1 MEAAGQRARERQN
14 VPDRLN
20 ITKELNE
27 LHEQLQGALQLLRMS
42 QKRMFVDHLD
52 ELRLREMEL
61 TYDLGLSQLRFQ
73 LDLRNARCVCV
84 CVCECV

>member
-1 MEAAGQRARERQN
+1 M
-14 VPDRLN
+14 
-20 ITKELNE
+20 
-27 LHEQLQGALQLLRMS
+27 LHEQLESALMLLRAS
-42 QKRMFVDHLD
+42 QQRMFGNRLE

-84 CVCECV
+84 CVCVC